1 MFVAFIGGEG
11 RLSQHVLLLIE
22 VTDLPIFTGEVVD
35 VLDVRP
41 GQASEQVIGFAEDL
55 GVAIDGAPAMAFA
68 EDAEFRA
75 DAVKEVAEGIHSER
89 RG

>member
-1 MFVAFIGGEG
+1 
-11 RLSQHVLLLIE
+11 
-22 VTDLPIFTGEVVD
+22 
-35 VLDVRP
+35 
-41 GQASEQVIGFAEDL
+41 
-55 GVAIDGAPAMAFA
+55 MAFA